1 MEYRNLGRT
10 GLKVSAICLGTMQW
24 GWTATEPEACAVMD
38 AFAEAGG
45 TFLDTADNYS
55 SWAPGNSGGVSEQ
68 VIGHW
73 MRERSN
79 RRDLVIAT
87 KVRSPVWDSPNGAGL
102 SRKHIVEAV
111 EASLRRLQ
119 TDYIDLYQA
128 HAFDAETP
136 VDETARAFEDLVRQG
151 KVLYLGASNYP
162 AWRLAQALAVCEA
175 RGWAR
180 FDALQPHYNLVH
192 RGEYERELR
201 PLCQQAGIGV
211 IPYSPLAGGFLT
223 GKYHRSAPLPPSV
236 RAEAIQGRY
245 YRDQLA
251 WETMETVEGIARV
264 HGATPARVALAWL
277 LAQPG
282 VAAPIIG
289 ANSVEQLRDCLG
301 AAEIRLSLEE
311 LQRLDAASGGPYNWN
326 D

>member
-1 MEYRNLGRT
+1 
-10 GLKVSAICLGTMQW
+10 
-24 GWTATEPEACAVMD
+24 
-38 AFAEAGG
+38 
-45 TFLDTADNYS
+45 
-55 SWAPGNSGGVSEQ
+55 
-68 VIGHW
+68 
-73 MRERSN
+73 
-79 RRDLVIAT
+79 
-87 KVRSPVWDSPNGAGL
+87 
-102 SRKHIVEAV
+102 
-111 EASLRRLQ
+111 
-119 TDYIDLYQA
+119 
-128 HAFDAETP
+128 
-136 VDETARAFEDLVRQG
+136 
-151 KVLYLGASNYP
+151 
-162 AWRLAQALAVCEA
+162 
-175 RGWAR
+175 
-180 FDALQPHYNLVH
+180 
-192 RGEYERELR
+192 
-201 PLCQQAGIGV
+201 
-211 IPYSPLAGGFLT
+211 
-223 GKYHRSAPLPPSV
+223 V